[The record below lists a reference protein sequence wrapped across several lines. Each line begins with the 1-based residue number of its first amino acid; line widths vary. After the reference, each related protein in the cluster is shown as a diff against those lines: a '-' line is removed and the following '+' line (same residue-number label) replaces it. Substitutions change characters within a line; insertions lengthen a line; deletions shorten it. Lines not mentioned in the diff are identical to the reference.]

1 MNKSLKIILF
11 SVVAF
16 VVLSVGKTV
25 NANSIEKISMD
36 IFVDDSG
43 NATVQEVWN
52 CNTNQGT
59 EVYHP
64 YYNIGNS
71 KITNL
76 NVSENGKIFTNIG
89 YWDTSGSITEK
100 ANKCGINKA
109 SNGVELCWG
118 MGSYGSHIFNVNYKI
133 TNFVSELTDSQMIYW
148 TLIPQNFSSSIG
160 KVYIKIHTNFNI
172 SNSVGVW
179 GYGNYGGTAYV
190 YNGYIEMQSK
200 GALDT
205 DEYMTILV
213 QFPKGTFNCKNTLNN
228 DFEYYHNMAEEGA
241 TNNDNIAGGI
251 FAFFII
257 IVYAIIFI
265 AAAFA
270 R

>member
-11 SVVAF
+11 SVIAF
-16 VVLSVGKTV
+16 VVLSIGKTV

-36 IFVDDSG
+36 IFVDDNG
-43 NATVQEVWN
+43 DATVQEVWN
-52 CNTNQGT
+52 CNINQGT
-59 EVYHP
+59 EEYHP
-64 YYNIGNS
+64 YYNLGNS

-76 NVSENGKIFTNIG
+76 NVSENGKTFTNIG
-89 YWDTSGSITEK
+89 DWDTSKSITEK
-100 ANKCGINKA
+100 ANKCGINEVQ
-109 SNGVELCWG
+109 NGIELCWG
-118 MGSYGSHIFNVNYKI
+118 IGSYGSHIFKVNYKI

-148 TLIPQNFSSSIG
+148 TLMPQNFSSSMG

-205 DEYMTILV
+205 SEHMTILV
-213 QFPKGTFNCKNTLNN
+213 QFPKGTFNCKNKLND
-228 DFEYYHNMAEEGA
+228 DFEYYHNMAEQGA
-241 TNNDNIAGGI
+241 SNAGKNGGTFI
-251 FAFFII
+251 SFFII
-257 IVYAIIFI
+257 ITTITIFMVI
-265 AAAFA
+265 GFA